1 MSLYNPV
8 PRSLVQLEDVVS
20 VGILWRLLVEPG
32 LERGRWAFS
41 IPEQQIFLS
50 RSNRMCVSLCV
61 CCEAY
66 TYMISILTGPL
77 SFFWQMPE
85 WHIQFNGEKIMQ
97 GGGPREQNEVKFC
110 LCLRHPKIC

>member
-61 CCEAY
+61 CVAKHIY
-66 TYMISILTGPL
+66 DIDTYWTVK
-77 SFFWQMPE
+77 FFFCQMPE
-85 WHIQFNGEKIMQ
+85 WHIQLNGEKNFV
-97 GGGPREQNEVKFC
+97 GGRP
-110 LCLRHPKIC
+110 